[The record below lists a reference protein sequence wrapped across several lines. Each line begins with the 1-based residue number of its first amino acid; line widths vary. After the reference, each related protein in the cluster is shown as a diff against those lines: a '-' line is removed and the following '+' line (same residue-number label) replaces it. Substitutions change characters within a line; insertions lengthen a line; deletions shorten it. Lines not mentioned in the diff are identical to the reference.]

1 MQQIYICLAYVYN
14 HAVDFLFPTLHYLPN
29 LLSQG
34 FLVVWLVTLKVI
46 TFELPI
52 NIKRE
57 ESLILFH
64 KFHSLLKVVPEP
76 QSELIV
82 IISRCYF
89 SVNSSL

>member
-14 HAVDFLFPTLHYLPN
+14 HAVNFLFPALHYIPN

-57 ESLILFH
+57 ESSILFH
-64 KFHSLLKVVPEP
+64 KFHS
-76 QSELIV
+76 
-82 IISRCYF
+82 F
-89 SVNSSL
+89 

>member
-14 HAVDFLFPTLHYLPN
+14 HAVNFLFPTLHYIPN

-52 NIKRE
+52 NIKE
-57 ESLILFH
+57 KNLQFYFINFIPF
-64 KFHSLLKVVPEP
+64 K
-76 QSELIV
+76 
-82 IISRCYF
+82 SR
-89 SVNSSL
+89 S

>member
-14 HAVDFLFPTLHYLPN
+14 RAVDFLFPTFYYVPN

-46 TFELPI
+46 RFELPI
-52 NIKRE
+52 NINRE
-57 ESLILFH
+57 ECLILFH

-76 QSELIV
+76 QSALIV
-82 IISRCYF
+82 ITSRCYI
-89 SVNSSL
+89 SVDSSF